1 MRAVAF
7 TGHRPAELGSYNPE
21 DLKPLLWELRRV
33 IVDHIEN
40 KDVDTF
46 YGGNALG
53 WDLWS
58 QKIVIKLKETYPHIK
73 LISCIPC
80 RGQQKQW
87 PKQSQEEWQYV
98 VDNSDEVVLVTD
110 DDYKPYYMEI
120 RNRYMV
126 DNADFIIAGYNGA
139 EKGGTANC
147 VKYARQKNK
156 EITIINPN
164 DFK

>member
-58 QKIVIKLKETYPHIK
+58 QKIVIKLKETYPHTK
-73 LISCIPC
+73 LITWKFAI
-80 RGQQKQW
+80 
-87 PKQSQEEWQYV
+87 
-98 VDNSDEVVLVTD
+98 VTWLIMLILLL
-110 DDYKPYYMEI
+110 PGIME
-120 RNRYMV
+120 RKRE
-126 DNADFIIAGYNGA
+126 G
-139 EKGGTANC
+139 
-147 VKYARQKNK
+147 RQ
-156 EITIINPN
+156 IV
-164 DFK
+164 